1 MVAGVDIGF
10 IRMMLMLL
18 RRKTYALVCNTL
30 EIDLFS
36 LLVELDLFLII
47 KLFSCELSIRT
58 KLFWIIFKNLVTY

>member
-10 IRMMLMLL
+10 IQMMLTLL
-18 RRKTYALVCNTL
+18 RRKTYALVCNTI

-47 KLFSCELSIRT
+47 KLFSCELHIRT
-58 KLFWIIFKNLVTY
+58 KLF

>member
-10 IRMMLMLL
+10 IQMMLTLL

-36 LLVELDLFLII
+36 LLVELYLFLVISFHVSFI
-47 KLFSCELSIRT
+47 FVLSCFRLF
-58 KLFWIIFKNLVTY
+58 

>member
-10 IRMMLMLL
+10 IQMMLTLL

-47 KLFSCELSIRT
+47 KLFSCELHIRT
-58 KLFWIIFKNLVTY
+58 KLF

>member
-10 IRMMLMLL
+10 VQMMLTLL

-47 KLFSCELSIRT
+47 KLFSCELHIRT
-58 KLFWIIFKNLVTY
+58 KLF

>member
-1 MVAGVDIGF
+1 MRVWALGMVAGVDIGF
-10 IRMMLMLL
+10 IQMMLTLL

-47 KLFSCELSIRT
+47 KLFSCELHIRT
-58 KLFWIIFKNLVTY
+58 KLF